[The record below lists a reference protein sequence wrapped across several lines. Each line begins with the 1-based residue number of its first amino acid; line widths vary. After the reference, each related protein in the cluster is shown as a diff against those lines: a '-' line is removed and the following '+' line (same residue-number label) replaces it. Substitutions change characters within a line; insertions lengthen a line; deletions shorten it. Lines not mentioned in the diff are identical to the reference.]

1 MAAAF
6 ILCVPFYY
14 VLRLWTRDYSKNG
27 HWITDLFTA
36 VALLAFVYVVGRWD
50 LVGLP
55 LRFWFC
61 SVGVVISVCSFV
73 RFVPPVQ
80 YESLSPMGSI
90 RLLKILDPVVLFAA
104 VIWVVSGYST
114 ASPALELDSPMRGNS
129 YFVAQGGENPI
140 INYHGIFKTSERYA
154 IDITQIGAWGMRARG
169 LYPDRLQDYF
179 AFGDTVFAPLSGRI
193 LFVENDIVDQR
204 PSITRNDRPGGNEI
218 RIAKGD
224 TVVVLSHLQ
233 HGSISVQEGENIIRG
248 QPIGRIGNT
257 GFTSEPHLHV
267 HAVVVHGRP
276 DRSSLDVNQ
285 ALPLPIRINGRFL
298 ARNDRLPPR

>member
-1 MAAAF
+1 
-6 ILCVPFYY
+6 
-14 VLRLWTRDYSKNG
+14 
-27 HWITDLFTA
+27 
-36 VALLAFVYVVGRWD
+36 
-50 LVGLP
+50 
-55 LRFWFC
+55 
-61 SVGVVISVCSFV
+61 
-73 RFVPPVQ
+73 
-80 YESLSPMGSI
+80 
-90 RLLKILDPVVLFAA
+90 
-104 VIWVVSGYST
+104 
-114 ASPALELDSPMRGNS
+114 MRGNS